1 VSFACFKV
9 QSFRVT
15 IENIFEVVH
24 VHLSNSLTGLPTHT
38 CETGTQAFFA
48 GHVCQQRLKHSHAR
62 TSMKLSGTS
71 QLASLA
77 AAVLLSVANE
87 DFSTD
92 AVLSQ
97 LTADQP
103 AKQQDLAQQR
113 SLGAQ
118 KRQAAAADSAR
129 QELPVPEKTSTASED
144 AMRASFAN
152 SDLAKKLRE
161 KGPRTAEPL
170 THGF

>member
-1 VSFACFKV
+1 
-9 QSFRVT
+9 
-15 IENIFEVVH
+15 
-24 VHLSNSLTGLPTHT
+24 
-38 CETGTQAFFA
+38 
-48 GHVCQQRLKHSHAR
+48 
-62 TSMKLSGTS
+62 MKLSSTS
-71 QLASLA
+71 QVASVA
-77 AAVLLSVANE
+77 AAVLLSVANAE

-92 AVLSQ
+92 AVLGQ

-118 KRQAAAADSAR
+118 KRQAAAADSTR
-129 QELPVPEKTSTASED
+129 QELPEKPLTASDD

-152 SDLAKKLRE
+152 SDLARKLRE